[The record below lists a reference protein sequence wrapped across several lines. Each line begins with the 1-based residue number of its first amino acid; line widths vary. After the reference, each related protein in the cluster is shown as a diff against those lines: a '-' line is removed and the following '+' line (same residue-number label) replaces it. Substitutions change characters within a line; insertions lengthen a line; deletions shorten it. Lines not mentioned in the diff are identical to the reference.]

1 MADRTSPGRDI
12 QTSKRAC
19 TGSIRGLL
27 RHPTHSPTVP
37 CGNEGEESN
46 LLPSL
51 RGQSRRWREAN
62 PEKARARKAAYRAA
76 NRESRRA
83 YIAGHCASQKD
94 ATRLH
99 ARDRPLRPRR
109 PLGSPLAPTMNGRR
123 IARGD
128 PPPPSLPPLTET
140 TPIPG
145 VKLPDGETTKAT
157 VRRPSLLRLMS
168 RRLGLKGETP

>member
-1 MADRTSPGRDI
+1 M
-12 QTSKRAC
+12 
-19 TGSIRGLL
+19 
-27 RHPTHSPTVP
+27 P
-37 CGNEGEESN
+37 CGHEGEESN

-62 PEKARARKAAYRAA
+62 PEKARAREAAYRAA

-99 ARDRPLRPRR
+99 ARDRLLRPRR

-140 TPIPG
+140 IPIPG
-145 VKLPDGETTKAT
+145 GQTTGWGDDEGKGKAT
-157 VRRPSLLRLMS
+157 VAASIDVASTRS
-168 RRLGLKGETP
+168 